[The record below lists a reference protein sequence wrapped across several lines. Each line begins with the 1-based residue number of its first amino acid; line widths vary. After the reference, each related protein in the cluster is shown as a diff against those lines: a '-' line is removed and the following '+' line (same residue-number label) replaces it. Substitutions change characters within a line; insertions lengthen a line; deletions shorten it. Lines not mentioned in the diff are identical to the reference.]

1 MPAENLTL
9 QCICEQ
15 RGRLAG
21 WLTAITAPKRRLL
34 VLAHTYRDRWRRRSL
49 ATKSLRN
56 FTFYVVI
63 RNQISGWM
71 RTRPPM
77 EYSLPFFSLVWV
89 WLTKD
94 ICQGR
99 KNPWGYLLQL
109 ASHIV
114 SPSPTL
120 WGKEPCPRGVSL
132 PCQRSY
138 AAWGKTVI
146 LPGPPFSHLSSKR
159 AHFPCLP
166 PTILGEI
173 MEGRNKWN
181 LARKINLSVYRHLYI
196 FSSSLFFLQVCFSVL
211 ASPF

>member
-1 MPAENLTL
+1 MWTEGKA
-9 QCICEQ
+9 C
-15 RGRLAG
+15 
-21 WLTAITAPKRRLL
+21 WLTDSHHSPQEETVSTCP
-34 VLAHTYRDRWRRRSL
+34 HTQGQVKEKVFGHEKFEKLYILCSH
-49 ATKSLRN
+49 TKSD
-56 FTFYVVI
+56 I
-63 RNQISGWM
+63 RLNENQATDGIFSAFLLSGM
-71 RTRPPM
+71 
-77 EYSLPFFSLVWV
+77 SL
-89 WLTKD
+89 TDKD

-99 KNPWGYLLQL
+99 RNPWGYLLQL

-132 PCQRSY
+132 PYQRSY